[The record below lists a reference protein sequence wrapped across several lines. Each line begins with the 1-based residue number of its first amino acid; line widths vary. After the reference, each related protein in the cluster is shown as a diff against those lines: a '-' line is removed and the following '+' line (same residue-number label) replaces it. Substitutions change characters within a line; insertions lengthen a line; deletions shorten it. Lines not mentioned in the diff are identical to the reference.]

1 MQLQNTSSPT
11 RVNNMF
17 RLSNL
22 IASVVEDKPERSLNG
37 SIAIWNFTNR
47 CNLSCLHCYSKS
59 TLDEVDTLTTEQIKK
74 TILEMKESGI
84 KFIIFSGGEPLTR
97 KDLFEIADFCKANG
111 VITYLSS
118 NGLYFTKS
126 NVQKI
131 VDTFNYIGISVDGDE
146 ATHDYFRG
154 LKGAFKE
161 TIKAVLL
168 ANETGAKVGIRFTM
182 TQDTIGSL
190 EYIFDLVEK
199 HNIPKIYIS
208 HLVYSGRGLDNLKMD
223 LSKEQRRVAVEF
235 ILEKA
240 FEYYKN
246 GREIEIVTGNM
257 EQDAVLFLNRF
268 AKEYPM
274 LKEKMRE
281 RLATWG
287 GNSAGRKLLN
297 INSEGDVRPDPFFP
311 LTIGNIR
318 EKDFDEIWQG
328 GELLNQLRVH
338 PRKISGIC
346 DGCEQI
352 DICNGGSRARAYAIT
367 GDLWSEDPS
376 CYLTQEERRNN

>member
-1 MQLQNTSSPT
+1 
-11 RVNNMF
+11 MF

-22 IASVVEDKPERSLNG
+22 IASVVESKPERVLDG
-37 SIAIWNFTNR
+37 AIAIWNFTNR

-59 TLDEVDTLTTEQIKK
+59 DLDAVDTLTTEQIKK
-74 TILEMKESGI
+74 TILQMKASGV

-97 KDLFEIADFCKANG
+97 KDLFEIADFCKENG

-126 NVQKI
+126 NVERI
-131 VDTFNYIGISVDGDE
+131 VNTFNYVGISIDGDE

-161 TIKAVLL
+161 TLKAVLL
-168 ANETGAKVGIRFTM
+168 ANATGAKVGIRFTM
-182 TQDTIGSL
+182 TKDTIGSL

-208 HLVYSGRGLDNLKMD
+208 HLVYSGRGLDNLAMD
-223 LSKEQRRVAVEF
+223 LSKEQRRVAVSY

-240 FEYYKN
+240 FEYYKS

-268 AKEYPM
+268 AQEYPE
-274 LKEKMRE
+274 LQEKMRE
-281 RLATWG
+281 RLVSWG

-297 INSEGDVRPDPFFP
+297 INSEGFVRPDPFFP
-311 LTIGNIR
+311 LTVGNIM
-318 EKDFDEIWQG
+318 ENDFGTLWSS
-328 GELLNQLRVH
+328 GELLNQLRIH
-338 PRKISGIC
+338 PRKISGMC
-346 DGCEQI
+346 SECEQI
-352 DICNGGSRARAYAIT
+352 DICNGGSRSRAYAIT

-376 CYLTQEERRNN
+376 CYLTQEEKRNNYL